1 MNWFDKIVTKIGLD
15 KIAHNFVIAFVT
27 VILAL
32 AFYKEFPGYSS
43 WIYAIYGLI
52 GGVITAILKEVCD
65 LLYDKPFDWKDVMW
79 GVIGGIAAFLSVG
92 IFL

>member
-15 KIAHNFVIAFVT
+15 KIAHMFVIAFVT

-32 AFYKEFPGYSS
+32 IFCKTTPGCSS
-43 WIYAIYGLI
+43 WAYAACGLF
-52 GGVITAILKEVCD
+52 GGIVVAVLKEVCD
-65 LLYDKPFDWKDVMW
+65 FFYGKFFDLKDIVW
-79 GVIGGIAAFLSVG
+79 GIVGGVIAFICIG

>member
-15 KIAHNFVIAFVT
+15 KIAHMFVIAFVT

-32 AFYKEFPGYSS
+32 IFCKTTPGCSA
-43 WIYAIYGLI
+43 WAYAVCGLF
-52 GGVITAILKEVCD
+52 GGIVVAVLKEVCD
-65 LLYDKPFDWKDVMW
+65 FFYGKWFDLKDILW
-79 GVIGGIAAFLSVG
+79 GAAGGFIAFLMVG